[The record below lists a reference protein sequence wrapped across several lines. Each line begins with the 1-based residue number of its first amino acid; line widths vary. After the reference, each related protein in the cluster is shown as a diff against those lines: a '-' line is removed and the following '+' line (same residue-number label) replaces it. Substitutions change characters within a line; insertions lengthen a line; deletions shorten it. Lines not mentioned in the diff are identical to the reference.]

1 MLKYINGKVMQFY
14 SQDPQF
20 YPSSL
25 HAEEWNSVYK
35 YADTGRFLL
44 TPDCYRE
51 LYFVVSVASIYCS

>member
-1 MLKYINGKVMQFY
+1 MQFY

-51 LYFVVSVASIYCS
+51 LYFVVSVASIYCN